1 MADEK
6 RVLVTGGAGFIG
18 SHTVVALHEAGYFP
32 VVVDDFRNS
41 RREVIRVLRELTGEA
56 MVAHEI
62 DCCDADA
69 VAAVLETNGP
79 LYGAI
84 HFAADKSVSE
94 SVRDPLKYYE
104 NNVGSLVVLLRALAA
119 VAVRNLVFSS
129 SCTVYGEPER
139 QPVTE
144 EFPRQPAESPY
155 GHTKQVCED
164 VVRAQVKAGVDL
176 AAVLLRY
183 FNPVGAHPSARI
195 GELPL
200 GTPENLVPY
209 ITQTAAGWREKLTVF
224 GDDYDTPDGS
234 CIRDYIHVMDLAEA
248 HVRALDWLAE
258 QGGDGLVEVVNVGTG
273 RGVSVLEAVK
283 AFEEASGETLNYE
296 VGARRPGD
304 IMQIWADTTKA
315 EEVLGWKATRGVEEA
330 MADAWRWQQTL
341 ERPAE

>member
-1 MADEK
+1 MADKK

-41 RREVIRVLRELTGEA
+41 RREVVAALRELTDEGV
-56 MVAHEI
+56 VAHEV
-62 DCCDADA
+62 DCCDADSMEA
-69 VAAVLETNGP
+69 VIETAGP
-79 LYGAI
+79 LFGAI

-94 SVRDPLKYYE
+94 SVREPLKYYE
-104 NNVGSLVVLLRALAA
+104 NNVGSLVVLLRALAGA
-119 VAVRNLVFSS
+119 EVRNLVFSS
-129 SCTVYGEPER
+129 SCTVYGEPES

-164 VVRAQVKAGVDL
+164 IVRAQAKAGVDL

-183 FNPVGAHPSARI
+183 FNPVGAHSSARI

-200 GTPENLVPY
+200 GRPENLVPF

-248 HVRALDWLAE
+248 HVRSLDWLAQRE
-258 QGGDGLVEVVNVGTG
+258 GDGLVEVFNVGTG
-273 RGVSVLEAVK
+273 RGVSVLEAVR
-283 AFEEASGETLNYE
+283 AFEEASGESLAYE

-304 IMQIWADTTKA
+304 IVKIWADTSKA
-315 EEVLGWKATRGVEEA
+315 EEVLGWKATRGVEDA

-341 ERPAE
+341 EKPAE